1 MKLPLLRYL
10 WVFSVCVL
18 TAASFV
24 HAQEAEE
31 PLITN
36 VFVDTDIREA
46 LQDVASQAGITILV
60 DETVSGYVTL
70 ELTDVPLSKA
80 LEMILAPG
88 GFVAVEKDGYY
99 LVSSGYPDSP
109 AFKNIARSER
119 VNLKDLDAEE
129 ALALLPDFYAQ
140 YVKVVPGKRFITI
153 TAPQPIIEDI
163 KNILALA
170 DVPRK
175 QVMIDAVVT
184 EISGEAAKN
193 LGIEWGG
200 ATTGPYSLQFGELAS
215 IGGIFQRLERVVATL
230 HLLEKEGKARI
241 RSNPRLVVL
250 DGEEGEIRV
259 TREEYYAIV
268 TGTAA
273 YPTTSLETIS
283 AGVILKVRPYIVEE
297 EDIILTLS
305 PEVSNVVGAGLQ
317 ELPVVSRRVVTTTV
331 RVKEGETLV
340 LGGLRQLIEVTTE
353 GKVPL
358 LGDIPIIG
366 FLFRHKKTTSED
378 KDVVILIT
386 PRIL

>member
-1 MKLPLLRYL
+1 MKSVRFFLVVLCIGLCI
-10 WVFSVCVL
+10 FSSVAYSEE
-18 TAASFV
+18 T
-24 HAQEAEE
+24 EE

-46 LQDVASQAGITILV
+46 LQDVAAQAGVIILP

-70 ELTDVPLSKA
+70 ELTEVPLSKA

-88 GFVAVEKDGYY
+88 GYVATKMDGYY
-99 LVSSGYPDSP
+99 LVSSGHPESP
-109 AFKNIARSER
+109 AFRNMARSER
-119 VNLKDLDAEE
+119 INLKDLDAEE

-140 YVKVVPGKRFITI
+140 YVKVIPGKRFITV

-163 KNILALA
+163 KRILALS

-184 EISGEAAKN
+184 EISGEEAKN
-193 LGIEWGG
+193 LGVEWGG
-200 ATTGPYSLQFGELAS
+200 AESGPYSLQFGELAS
-215 IGGIFQRLERVVATL
+215 IGGIFERLERVVATI

-268 TGTAA
+268 TGTATLA
-273 YPTTSLETIS
+273 TTSLETIS
-283 AGVILKVRPYIVEE
+283 AGVILKVRPYVVEDGE
-297 EDIILTLS
+297 ILLTLS

-317 ELPVVSRRVVTTTV
+317 ELPVVSRRIVTTTV

-366 FLFRHKKTTSED
+366 ALFRHKKTTSED

>member
-1 MKLPLLRYL
+1 MK
-10 WVFSVCVL
+10 SVRFFLVVLCIGFCVL
-18 TAASFV
+18 SSVAYSEET
-24 HAQEAEE
+24 EE

-46 LQDVASQAGITILV
+46 LQDVAAQAGVIILP

-70 ELTDVPLSKA
+70 ELTEVPLSKA

-88 GFVAVEKDGYY
+88 GYVATKMDGYY
-99 LVSSGYPDSP
+99 LVGSGHPESP
-109 AFKNIARSER
+109 AFRNMARSER
-119 VNLKDLDAEE
+119 INLKDLDAEE
-129 ALALLPDFYAQ
+129 ALTLLPDFYAQ
-140 YVKVVPGKRFITI
+140 YVKAIPGKRFITV

-163 KNILALA
+163 KRILALS

-184 EISGEAAKN
+184 EISGEEAKN
-193 LGIEWGG
+193 LGVEWGG
-200 ATTGPYSLQFGELAS
+200 AESGPYSLQFGELAS
-215 IGGIFQRLERVVATL
+215 IGGIFERLERVVATI

-268 TGTAA
+268 TGTAPLA
-273 YPTTSLETIS
+273 TTSLETIS
-283 AGVILKVRPYIVEE
+283 AGVILKVRPYVVEDGE
-297 EDIILTLS
+297 ILLTLS

-317 ELPVVSRRVVTTTV
+317 ELPVVSRRIVTTTV

-366 FLFRHKKTTSED
+366 ALFRHKKTTSED

>member
-1 MKLPLLRYL
+1 MRVVRFSLVL
-10 WVFSVCVL
+10 VFFVL
-18 TAASFV
+18 SALSPGAYSEEV
-24 HAQEAEE
+24 EE

-46 LQDVASQAGITILV
+46 LQDVASQAGVVILP

-70 ELTDVPLSKA
+70 ELSEVPLSKA

-88 GFVAVEKDGYY
+88 GYVATRMDGYY
-99 LVSSGYPDSP
+99 LVSSGQPESP
-109 AFKNIARSER
+109 AFRRMARSER
-119 VNLKDLDAEE
+119 INLRDLDAEQV
-129 ALALLPDFYAQ
+129 LTLLPDLYAQ
-140 YVKVVPGKRFITI
+140 YVKAIPGKRFITV

-163 KNILALA
+163 RRIITLA
-170 DVPRK
+170 DIPRH

-184 EISGEAAKN
+184 EISGEEAKN

-200 ATTGPYSLQFGELAS
+200 ATSGPYSLQFGELAS
-215 IGGIFQRLERVVATL
+215 IGGIFERLERVVATL

-259 TREEYYAIV
+259 TREEYYTIV

-273 YPTTSLETIS
+273 FPTTSLETIS
-283 AGVILKVRPYIVEE
+283 AGVILKVRPYVVEDGE
-297 EDIILTLS
+297 IILTLS

-317 ELPVVSRRVVTTTV
+317 DLPVVSRRIVTTTV

-358 LGDIPIIG
+358 LGDLPIIG
-366 FLFRHKKTTSED
+366 ALFRHKKTTSED

>member
-1 MKLPLLRYL
+1 MRIVRFFLVSLCIG
-10 WVFSVCVL
+10 FCVL
-18 TAASFV
+18 SSLACGEET
-24 HAQEAEE
+24 EE

-46 LQDVASQAGITILV
+46 LQDVAAQAGVIILP

-70 ELTDVPLSKA
+70 ELTEVPLSKA

-88 GFVAVEKDGYY
+88 GYVATKMDGYY
-99 LVSSGYPDSP
+99 LVSSGHPESP
-109 AFKNIARSER
+109 AFRNMARSER
-119 VNLKDLDAEE
+119 INLKDLDAEE

-140 YVKVVPGKRFITI
+140 YVRAIPGKRFITV

-163 KNILALA
+163 KRILALS

-184 EISGEAAKN
+184 EISGEEAKN
-193 LGIEWGG
+193 LGVEWGG
-200 ATTGPYSLQFGELAS
+200 AESGPYSLQFGELAS
-215 IGGIFQRLERVVATL
+215 IGGIFERLERVVATI

-273 YPTTSLETIS
+273 LATTSLETIS
-283 AGVILKVRPYIVEE
+283 AGVILKVRPYVVEDGE
-297 EDIILTLS
+297 ILLTLS

-317 ELPVVSRRVVTTTV
+317 ELPVVSRRIVTTTV

-366 FLFRHKKTTSED
+366 ALFRHKKTTSED

>member
-1 MKLPLLRYL
+1 MKRSIRYGGFVL
-10 WVFSVCVL
+10 VLVVLAFSLV
-18 TAASFV
+18 AFG
-24 HAQEAEE
+24 EDGEE

-46 LQDVASQAGITILV
+46 LQDVAAQAGVVILP

-70 ELTDVPLSKA
+70 ELTEVPFSKA

-88 GFVAVEKDGYY
+88 GYVATKMDGYY
-99 LVSSGYPDSP
+99 LVSSGQPESP
-109 AFKNIARSER
+109 AFRKMAKSER
-119 VNLKDLDAEE
+119 VNLRDLDAEE
-129 ALALLPDFYAQ
+129 AMALLPDFYAQ
-140 YVKVVPGKRFITI
+140 YVKAIPGKRFITV
-153 TAPQPIIEDI
+153 TAPQPILEDI
-163 KNILALA
+163 RHIIALA
-170 DVPRK
+170 DTPRH

-200 ATTGPYSLQFGELAS
+200 KASGPYSLQFGELAS
-215 IGGIFQRLERVVATL
+215 IGGIFERLERVVATL
-230 HLLEKEGKARI
+230 HLLQKEGKARI

-259 TREEYYAIV
+259 TREEYYAIT
-268 TGTAA
+268 TGTPAF
-273 YPTTSLETIS
+273 PTTSLETIS
-283 AGVILKVRPYIVEE
+283 AGVILKVRPYVVEDGE
-297 EDIILTLS
+297 IILTLS

-317 ELPVVSRRVVTTTV
+317 DLPVVSRRTVTTTV
-331 RVKEGETLV
+331 RVREGETLV

-358 LGDIPIIG
+358 LGDIPILG
-366 FLFRHKKTTSED
+366 ALFRHKKTTRED

>member
-1 MKLPLLRYL
+1 MKSPFLRTSFTLCCLLL
-10 WVFSVCVL
+10 ACVTL
-18 TAASFV
+18 A
-24 HAQEAEE
+24 HGEEAEE

-46 LQDVASQAGITILV
+46 LQDVASQAGIPILA

-70 ELTDVPLSKA
+70 ELSEVPLSRA
-80 LEMILAPG
+80 LEMMLTPF
-88 GFVAVEKDGYY
+88 GFVAVKMDGYY
-99 LVSSGYPDSP
+99 LVSSGSPESP
-109 AFKNIARSER
+109 AFRNIARSER
-119 VNLKDLDAEE
+119 INLRDLNAEE

-140 YVKVVPGKRFITI
+140 YAKAIPGKRFITV
-153 TAPQPIIEDI
+153 TAPQPIIDEI
-163 KNILALA
+163 RRILELA
-170 DVPRK
+170 DTPRK
-175 QVMIDAVVT
+175 QVVIDAVVT
-184 EISGEAAKN
+184 EVSGEAAKN

-200 ATTGPYSLQFGELAS
+200 ATTGPYGLQFGELAS
-215 IGGIFQRLERVVATL
+215 IGGLFQRLERVVATI

-268 TGTAA
+268 TGTPAF
-273 YPTTSLETIS
+273 PTTSLETIS
-283 AGVILKVRPYIVEE
+283 AGVILKVRPYVVNGEE
-297 EDIILTLS
+297 IILTLS

-317 ELPVVSRRVVTTTV
+317 DLPVVSRRIVSTTV
-331 RVKEGETLV
+331 RVKTGETLV

-358 LGDIPIIG
+358 LGDIPIIEA
-366 FLFRHKKTTSED
+366 LFRHKKTTSED

-386 PRIL
+386 PSIL

>member
-1 MKLPLLRYL
+1 MKAVRFFLIYFLIG
-10 WVFSVCVL
+10 FFVL
-18 TAASFV
+18 SPVAYS
-24 HAQEAEE
+24 EEIEE

-46 LQDVASQAGITILV
+46 LQDIAAQAGVVILP

-70 ELTDVPLSKA
+70 ELTEVPLSKA
-80 LEMILAPG
+80 LEMVLAPG
-88 GFVAVEKDGYY
+88 GYVATKMDGYY
-99 LVSSGYPDSP
+99 LVSSGHPESP
-109 AFKNIARSER
+109 AFRNMARSER
-119 VNLKDLDAEE
+119 INLKDLDAEE

-140 YVKVVPGKRFITI
+140 YVKAIPGKRFITI

-163 KNILALA
+163 KRILALS
-170 DVPRK
+170 DVPRR
-175 QVMIDAVVT
+175 QVMIDAVIT
-184 EISGEAAKN
+184 EISGEEAKN

-200 ATTGPYSLQFGELAS
+200 TESGPYSLQFGELAS
-215 IGGIFQRLERVVATL
+215 IGGIFERLERVVATI

-273 YPTTSLETIS
+273 LATTSLETIS
-283 AGVILKVRPYIVEE
+283 AGVILKVRPYVVEDGE
-297 EDIILTLS
+297 ILLTLS

-317 ELPVVSRRVVTTTV
+317 ELPVVSRRIVTTTV

-353 GKVPL
+353 SKVPL

-366 FLFRHKKTTSED
+366 ALFRHKKATSED